1 MHQLSTL
8 LTVTEKCQVQI
19 TGLLRSAGVPLV
31 MGLHDPGHYTWSV
44 MRMAWWSLVT
54 WSQFC
59 SALQS
64 AVVVRGQLQCK
75 VSTVSVQ
82 TRLKNVVSVSGVPG
96 SRQSTGKTQLS
107 PLPHC
112 RAAAY
117 QWPLTLQHGPC
128 QHQPVITHVITQHK
142 LCQPPTLH

>member
-1 MHQLSTL
+1 MYQLSTL

-64 AVVVRGQLQCK
+64 AVVRRQLQCK

-82 TRLKNVVSVSGVPG
+82 TRLKNVVSVE
-96 SRQSTGKTQLS
+96 
-107 PLPHC
+107 C
-112 RAAAY
+112 RAAGRA
-117 QWPLTLQHGPC
+117 QVRHSSHLSHTAEL
-128 QHQPVITHVITQHK
+128 
-142 LCQPPTLH
+142 LPTSGH